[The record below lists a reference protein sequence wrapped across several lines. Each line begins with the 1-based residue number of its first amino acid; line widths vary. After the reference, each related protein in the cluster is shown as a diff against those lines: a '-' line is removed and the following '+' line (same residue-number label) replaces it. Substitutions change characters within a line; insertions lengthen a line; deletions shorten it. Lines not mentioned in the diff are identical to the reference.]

1 MQRIT
6 KDEGEANSLKVIS
19 KLSSF
24 PKVCPLCQGQFSGR
38 NIALEKVAAV
48 IFARNAP
55 EGTVAQSFSFIT
67 HIPDDT
73 GDDGHDTELDS
84 EAMEDVTKWLGN
96 C

>member
-1 MQRIT
+1 M
-6 KDEGEANSLKVIS
+6 
-19 KLSSF
+19 
-24 PKVCPLCQGQFSGR
+24 
-38 NIALEKVAAV
+38 EKIAAV
-48 IFARNAP
+48 IFSGKVTESNIDQNLP
-55 EGTVAQSFSFIT
+55 FIT

>member
-1 MQRIT
+1 M
-6 KDEGEANSLKVIS
+6 A
-19 KLSSF
+19 
-24 PKVCPLCQGQFSGR
+24 P
-38 NIALEKVAAV
+38 V

-55 EGTVAQSFSFIT
+55 EGAVAQSFSFIT